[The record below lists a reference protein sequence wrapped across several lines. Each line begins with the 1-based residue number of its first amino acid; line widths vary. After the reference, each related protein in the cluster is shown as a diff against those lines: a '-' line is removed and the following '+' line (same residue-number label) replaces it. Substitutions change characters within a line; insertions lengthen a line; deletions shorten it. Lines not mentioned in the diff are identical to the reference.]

1 MSNNLTND
9 TKVIILLCGVL
20 GKDRSIKPLSQTEY
34 NSLARWLVGKK
45 MRPDCLLDQKNIH
58 DAGFGSGIDT
68 ERLKIL
74 LGRGVQLGFAVEEWQ
89 RNGIWVISRSD
100 ADYPIRYKTHLKDKA
115 PPILF
120 GAGNKSLLKGGGVAI
135 IGSRNVSTEG
145 EVFTRDV
152 ASLCAYNSLPTISGG
167 ARGVDQTAM
176 TAALDAGGTAVGVLA
191 ENLLRKSLERNARN
205 SISAGRLLLISP
217 YHPNARFTVG
227 TAMGRNKLIYALADY
242 GLVVSADKNRGGT
255 WAGAEEELKR
265 DNSLPVFVR
274 SGENSPDGNK
284 KLLEMGAFEW
294 PETINKINLNEK
306 LSDFKVLHKNKSKQ
320 ENMSLFGLQENE
332 TSARNG
338 SNDRNL
344 TPLPEPEND
353 PTRSST
359 LPPPEEAIYQAVLP
373 VIQNQLTTPV
383 IPKELSKTLN
393 VSKAQL
399 SIWLDKAVEDGHIQK
414 LSRPV
419 RFLINK
425 AS

>member
-1 MSNNLTND
+1 MPD
-9 TKVIILLCGVL
+9 KKKRTKKKKV
-20 GKDRSIKPLSQTEY
+20 GKD
-34 NSLARWLVGKK
+34 
-45 MRPDCLLDQKNIH
+45 
-58 DAGFGSGIDT
+58 
-68 ERLKIL
+68 
-74 LGRGVQLGFAVEEWQ
+74 
-89 RNGIWVISRSD
+89 
-100 ADYPIRYKTHLKDKA
+100 
-115 PPILF
+115 
-120 GAGNKSLLKGGGVAI
+120 
-135 IGSRNVSTEG
+135 
-145 EVFTRDV
+145 
-152 ASLCAYNSLPTISGG
+152 
-167 ARGVDQTAM
+167 
-176 TAALDAGGTAVGVLA
+176 
-191 ENLLRKSLERNARN
+191 
-205 SISAGRLLLISP
+205 
-217 YHPNARFTVG
+217 
-227 TAMGRNKLIYALADY
+227 
-242 GLVVSADKNRGGT
+242 
-255 WAGAEEELKR
+255 KR
-265 DNSLPVFVR
+265 RIVR
-274 SGENSPDGNK
+274 SK
-284 KLLEMGAFEW
+284 KTRAKKSSDKIK